1 MSDLQNKLKRNNVY
15 HMNVMNPLLNYRLSF
30 SKIYI
35 IEVYL
40 LNHYFESHVI
50 YKWCYYNQTISNR
63 LNIMVSYVDI
73 MGLCQSV
80 AILLEIYRIWP
91 LNVIWGGI
99 TYISSEC
106 KLRDFLNRFSFLPSF
121 IWWREK
127 KTITMSYI
135 RLHFLINQS
144 WIMFITLYT
153 LLDLMESRSFP
164 QWYHQYQA

>member
-1 MSDLQNKLKRNNVY
+1 
-15 HMNVMNPLLNYRLSF
+15 
-30 SKIYI
+30 
-35 IEVYL
+35 
-40 LNHYFESHVI
+40 
-50 YKWCYYNQTISNR
+50 
-63 LNIMVSYVDI
+63 MVSYVDI

-80 AILLEIYRIWP
+80 AILLEIYGIWP

-153 LLDLMESRSFP
+153 LLDLNGISLFSPMISPIPSLAKSITLIKISYSKQKYYWCPQNAKQLTIFP
-164 QWYHQYQA
+164 LFR